1 MTDYKLELEKHLANY
16 LGLKNV
22 VLFSS
27 CRNALYTLLLSFNLK
42 SDDEVIIQDFICDS
56 LSKAIEKAGGKVVA
70 VPVDE
75 ETFNLTAKEVKKK
88 ITKKTKAVVFVHT
101 YGNPSGIKEIA
112 ELCQRHKIILIEDIA
127 HALGAKYDGKLAG
140 TFGDYAVYSFTK
152 QMINLGGGALITNR
166 DVEKIKILKE
176 QLNHPASKLIKLK
189 RLFASM
195 YESRAFFL
203 SKIMIDLARK
213 KSNLKQSNELD
224 SHYECSNLEAN
235 ITLRQVKKI
244 YNDLEKR
251 KSNYNLIKEKIKTQK
266 IETKAEPSHNYLTR
280 KFENKEER
288 DLFLEKN
295 NQFFRPWP
303 GAKLSETIIFIPNSP
318 KFSKMKLQSL
328 FIDTE
333 SDKVKINVNSNNSSE
348 SINNNNNNNDIKTKD
363 NTKAVLLALFCT
375 LIVSIAQIL
384 LKLGSEKFTFSFNQ
398 IYNYPLLIGGLIYV
412 AGAFIFIKAFRL
424 GELSVVYPV
433 MASGYIIVTILSIYF
448 FGEIITM
455 QKIMGITLITIG
467 VVLIG
472 IGGK

>member
-56 LSKAIEKAGGKVVA
+56 LPKAIEKAGGKVVA

-127 HALGAKYDGKLAG
+127 HALGAKYVGKLAG
-140 TFGDYAVYSFTK
+140 TFGAYAVYSFTK

-176 QLNHPASKLIKLK
+176 QLNLPASKLIKLK

-266 IETKAEPSHNYLTR
+266 IETKAEPSHNY
-280 KFENKEER
+280 
-288 DLFLEKN
+288 
-295 NQFFRPWP
+295 
-303 GAKLSETIIFIPNSP
+303 
-318 KFSKMKLQSL
+318 
-328 FIDTE
+328 
-333 SDKVKINVNSNNSSE
+333 
-348 SINNNNNNNDIKTKD
+348 
-363 NTKAVLLALFCT
+363 
-375 LIVSIAQIL
+375 
-384 LKLGSEKFTFSFNQ
+384 
-398 IYNYPLLIGGLIYV
+398 PLLIGGLIYV